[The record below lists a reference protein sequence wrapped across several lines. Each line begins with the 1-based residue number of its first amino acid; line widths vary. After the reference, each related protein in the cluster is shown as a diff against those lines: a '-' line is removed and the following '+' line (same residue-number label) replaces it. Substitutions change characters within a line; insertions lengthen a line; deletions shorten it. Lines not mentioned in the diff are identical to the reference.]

1 MFLATSIVSI
11 LLAAVLAASAS
22 GKLRHDPKQMETM
35 RKVGF
40 PASKLWLLAAAEF
53 AGAAGLAVGLFWWP
67 LGAAAAIGVIG
78 YFMGAVA
85 SHVRVRDF
93 KVAPAAILLAV
104 AAGALTLRLLS
115 A

>member
-11 LLAAVLAASAS
+11 LLAAVLVASAS

-35 RKVGF
+35 HKVGF
-40 PASKLWLLAAAEF
+40 PASKLWLLAAAEL

-67 LGAAAAIGVIG
+67 LGVAAAIGVIG
-78 YFMGAVA
+78 YFVGAVA
-85 SHVRVRDF
+85 SHLRVRDF
-93 KVAPAAILLAV
+93 KVAPPVVLLV
-104 AAGALTLRLLS
+104 IAAGALALRLLS